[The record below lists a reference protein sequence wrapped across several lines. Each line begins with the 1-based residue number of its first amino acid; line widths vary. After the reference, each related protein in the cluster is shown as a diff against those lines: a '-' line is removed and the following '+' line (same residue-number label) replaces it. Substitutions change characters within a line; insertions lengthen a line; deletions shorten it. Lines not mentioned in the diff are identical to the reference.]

1 MITKMSVVYLITGW
15 MSTGPSGLYNVQYLG
30 VEVVVEVVPQQAVD
44 QHRLTLKV
52 VPTTKSRLFKG
63 TASAKPS

>member
-1 MITKMSVVYLITGW
+1 MMTKMLVVNLITGW
-15 MSTGPSGLYNVQYLG
+15 MSTGPSGLYSTYLG

-63 TASAKPS
+63 TVVSTLK

>member
-1 MITKMSVVYLITGW
+1 

-63 TASAKPS
+63 TVVSTLK

>member
-1 MITKMSVVYLITGW
+1 MDEHWSKWL
-15 MSTGPSGLYNVQYLG
+15 VQYLG

-52 VPTTKSRLFKG
+52 VPTTKSVI
-63 TASAKPS
+63 